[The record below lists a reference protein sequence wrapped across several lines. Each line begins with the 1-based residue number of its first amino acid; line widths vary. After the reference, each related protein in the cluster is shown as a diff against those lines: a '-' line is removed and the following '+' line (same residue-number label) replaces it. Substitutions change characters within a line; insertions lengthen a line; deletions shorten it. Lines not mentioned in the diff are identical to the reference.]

1 MYIKCACASLGCCRG
16 AKWKLRAS
24 AAAASSS
31 FYCGGESIPRSFGS
45 GECIFHNYY
54 TQADVDNQNFI
65 AHAAIVSVDLEM
77 HFLCEVKLFQT
88 TPNNGVYYVKC

>member
-1 MYIKCACASLGCCRG
+1 MRLCFSLGCCCRG

-45 GECIFHNYY
+45 MRECIFHNYY
-54 TQADVDNQNFI
+54 TQPDVDNQNFI
-65 AHAAIVSVDLEM
+65 ARAAIVSVDLEM
-77 HFLCEVKLFQT
+77 HFLCEVKLLKM
-88 TPNNGVYYVKC
+88 NNSK